1 MRVQLQ
7 PLPDRRWWNCPPA
20 DAERTTPGDR
30 RLATRVRR
38 TRGRSSSDQ
47 KAAPALVMA
56 AEEGEGPVAALLRDG
71 LDAEAAAPPSVMSA
85 VNTSWDASAERAA
98 LRDNLNAYLT
108 REAAAY
114 SGKENQWKNTQG
126 EKSELAATQAKL
138 LREAEE
144 LRRREELAL
153 VAKRERDA
161 REQDRKRATDEREAA
176 LGALSQTLESHFTR
190 LGDDEAKA
198 ARRQEELRAR
208 SDEAATP
215 SAADT
220 YAEMPLKT
228 GNAMGKAFP
237 TIHSSP

>member
-1 MRVQLQ
+1 MAAAWRLGNGASAT
-7 PLPDRRWWNCPPA
+7 PSGRRPA
-20 DAERTTPGDR
+20 TGASR
-30 RLATRVRR
+30 RASVARGAAAAATS
-38 TRGRSSSDQ
+38 GEIA
-47 KAAPALVMA
+47 AAPAPPAQGLPITAAAPAPFTAATKMA
-56 AEEGEGPVAALLRDG
+56 AEDEGEGPVAALLRDG
-71 LDAEAAAPPSVMSA
+71 LDAEVPAEPAAALRQS

-176 LGALSQTLESHFTR
+176 LGALSQTLESHFVK
-190 LGDDEAKA
+190 LGADEANA

-208 SDEAATP
+208 SDEAA
-215 SAADT
+215 ARL
-220 YAEMPLKT
+220 EEV
-228 GNAMGKAFP
+228 
-237 TIHSSP
+237 